1 MSQLKVKHNDEWVD
15 VTAEPDLYSAINIHG
30 PINFKNGGTAESP
43 VTSSI
48 NEETSGNISVT
59 GNVTISGSS
68 IVNEGLTVNNEST
81 FEGSVDF
88 QSKIT
93 ANGAANFVGGTTFSG
108 GTTFN
113 GGVQFNNTVTGLKI
127 LDHIPESSEL
137 VEGEIVFFYL
147 QTN

>member
-48 NEETSGNISVT
+48 SEETSGNISVT
-59 GNVTISGSS
+59 GNVTINGAS

-81 FEGSVDF
+81 FEGSVGF
-88 QSKIT
+88 NNEIT
-93 ANGAANFVGGTTFSG
+93 ANGAANFVGGTTF
-108 GTTFN
+108 N
-113 GGVQFNNTVTGLKI
+113 GGVQFNSTVTGLKI
-127 LDHIPESSEL
+127 LDHTPENSEL

>member
-81 FEGSVDF
+81 FKGSVGF
-88 QSKIT
+88 NNKIT
-93 ANGAANFVGGTTFSG
+93 ANGAANFVGGTTF
-108 GTTFN
+108 N
-113 GGVQFNNTVTGLKI
+113 GGVQFNSTVTGLKI
-127 LDHIPESSEL
+127 LDHTPESSEL

-147 QTN
+147 